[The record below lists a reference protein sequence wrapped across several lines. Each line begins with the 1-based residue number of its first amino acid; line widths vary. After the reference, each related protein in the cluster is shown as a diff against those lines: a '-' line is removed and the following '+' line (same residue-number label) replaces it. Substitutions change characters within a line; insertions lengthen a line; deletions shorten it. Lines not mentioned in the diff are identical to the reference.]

1 MTPGPDIDRCE
12 FSAPPG
18 AIHPSRTEQPDRI
31 VAVRR
36 YVAPASETCMNTY
49 PDNMAESRL
58 AVGIKTAALVA
69 LISLVAVVAHPTRM
83 SDDLFVSH
91 AAAAEAATSG
101 DTQYFPAQFAAPT
114 TVAEQAP
121 TF

>member
-1 MTPGPDIDRCE
+1 
-12 FSAPPG
+12 
-18 AIHPSRTEQPDRI
+18 
-31 VAVRR
+31 
-36 YVAPASETCMNTY
+36 MNAY
-49 PDNMAESRL
+49 PDNMADSRL

-83 SDDLFVSH
+83 SDELFVSH
-91 AAAAEAATSG
+91 AAAADTTTPA